1 MLPGRR
7 KARGRGPA
15 TPDANL
21 GPRRP
26 AGGRGN
32 SAPSP
37 SRKNSAAGKGG
48 YTLGKSNFGGRAGFW
63 AGHGGDGGKGAPSQ
77 TRKNAPPAQA
87 MPCRGSPPPGQV
99 PPRTRTSR
107 RRPLRRLRPGAL
119 DYDAGR
125 VGGLRKY
132 LPNRYAVAQGIV
144 VDSNGAT
151 SDQIDIIIF
160 DPQYTPTLLDQQ
172 SHRFVPAEAVYGVL
186 EAKPVISKQNLEYAG
201 DKAASVR

>member
-37 SRKNSAAGKGG
+37 SRKNSAAGTAQTPWASPISGAG
-48 YTLGKSNFGGRAGFW
+48 QDFGQGTVVTAGRAHHPRRGKR
-63 AGHGGDGGKGAPSQ
+63 ASSPGDAVPRES
-77 TRKNAPPAQA
+77 A
-87 MPCRGSPPPGQV
+87 PGQV

-172 SHRFVPAEAVYGVL
+172 SHRFVPAEAVL
-186 EAKPVISKQNLEYAG
+186 RS
-201 DKAASVR
+201 S